1 MSSLLER
8 VREEAMHLSEEER
21 GILAHELLTSL
32 DPDDPGADKAWE
44 EEIARRVERIRSGT
58 EQGHP
63 AEEVFAEIRKKF
75 GAR

>member
-32 DPDDPGADKAWE
+32 DPDDPGVEQAWE
-44 EEIARRVERIRSGT
+44 DEIARRVERIRSGT
-58 EQGHP
+58 EVGHP
-63 AEEVFAEIRKKF
+63 VGEVFAEIREKF